1 MRHLQFARNQKDKQF
16 QERSGLLLHD
26 LEDRGSTATLKG
38 EVHLADGVGVQRMT
52 RTMDVAATVRWTYH
66 CEECRAVVGNTV
78 CPASTARAKR
88 LIHSLLRQK
97 L

>member
-1 MRHLQFARNQKDKQF
+1 M
-16 QERSGLLLHD
+16 
-26 LEDRGSTATLKG
+26 KG
-38 EVHLADGVGVQRMT
+38 EVHLTYGVGVERMT
-52 RTMDVAATVRWTYH
+52 RTMGVAATVRWTYR

>member
-1 MRHLQFARNQKDKQF
+1 MLNFHLARHEQHQQLQEHR
-16 QERSGLLLHD
+16 RLLLHH
-26 LEDRGSTATLKG
+26 LVDRGSTATLKS
-38 EVHLADGVGVQRMT
+38 EVHLADGVGVQHMT
-52 RTMDVAATVRWTYH
+52 RTMDVAATVRWTYR

>member
-1 MRHLQFARNQKDKQF
+1 
-16 QERSGLLLHD
+16 
-26 LEDRGSTATLKG
+26 
-38 EVHLADGVGVQRMT
+38 
-52 RTMDVAATVRWTYH
+52 MDVAATVRWTYR